1 MRIPR
6 RPAALVV
13 TVGLL
18 AALAGCLAPA
28 ELPGGPSPAS
38 SAPAVDL
45 GVVIPAYVPPEQAPY
60 WTTVVAG
67 APTVRDVILN
77 PDDGPGGTESPGYA
91 DLVEQLRRA
100 GIRVLGYVATG
111 RGDRAHDAVMSE
123 VRHWQQWY
131 GVTSIFFDEAS
142 SRAKELSTYRRYVA
156 AVHDAGG
163 VAVLN
168 PGVVPDRGYFG
179 IADSIVTFEDT
190 ADRYLAQRDQPSWL
204 RAEPAEKVW
213 HIVIA
218 TPEDRLDDVL
228 ARARADG
235 AGNVYV
241 TDDDEPNPYDRL
253 PAYWPAERGRCR
265 PLSPPAEPLP

>member
-1 MRIPR
+1 M
-6 RPAALVV
+6 AVAV
-13 TVGLL
+13 TVALNAG
-18 AALAGCLAPA
+18 LAGCMAPA
-28 ELPGGPSPAS
+28 ELPGEASPAS
-38 SAPAVDL
+38 STPAADL
-45 GVVIPAYVPPEQAPY
+45 GVVVPAYVPPQQAPY
-60 WTTVVAG
+60 WTTVVGG

-77 PDDGPGGTESPGYA
+77 PDDGPGVAESSGYA

-111 RGDRAHDAVMSE
+111 RGNRAQDAVTSE

-142 SRAKELSTYRRYVA
+142 SRAKELPIYRSYVGD
-156 AVHDAGG
+156 VHDDGG

-204 RAEPAEKVW
+204 RAEPAEKAW

-218 TPEDRLDDVL
+218 TSEDRLDAVL
-228 ARARADG
+228 TRARTDG

-253 PAYWPAERGRCR
+253 PEYWSAEVATAGQ
-265 PLSPPAEPLP
+265 